1 MTQTK
6 FVNCAF
12 DPNSC
17 PLLQGLS
24 PEEQQARMKDDPL
37 IRQCISHIGEK
48 GKYPG
53 RCSDLDPKLIRES
66 KAYRKKAAA
75 SA

>member
-1 MTQTK
+1 MTRPK

-12 DPNSC
+12 DPNQC

-24 PEEQQARMKDDPL
+24 EEEQKLRMAEDPL
-37 IRQCISHIGEK
+37 IRQCISHLGEN
-48 GKYPG
+48 GAYPG
-53 RCSDLDPKLIRES
+53 RCSDLDPDAARAS
-66 KAYRKKAAA
+66 KTRRRKAVA